1 MTFTRALARISSAY
15 RTKHRIALNPE
26 FSFFGPLTDEMEQC
40 LARAFRLSECNESQY
55 RVACHS
61 IIEAERAFIM
71 SATDEQLDEVYA
83 DGLWEDDKAILAH
96 YSPTASPIMVIDLIN
111 AEFDALFAR
120 SEHVPSK
127 GGDLTENPIDYR
139 SQYE

>member
-26 FSFFGPLTDEMEQC
+26 FSFFGPLTDEMEQV
-40 LARAFRLSECNESQY
+40 LARAFRLSECNETQY
-55 RVACHS
+55 RAACHS
-61 IIEAERAFIM
+61 IIESERAFIM

-83 DGLWEDDKAILAH
+83 EGLWEDDKAILAH
-96 YSPTASPIMVIDLIN
+96 YSPTANDLIA
-111 AEFDALFAR
+111 AEVAGLFTR
-120 SEHVPSK
+120 SQNVPSK
-127 GGDLTENPIDYR
+127 GGDVLDRPIDYR

>member
-40 LARAFRLSECNESQY
+40 LARAFRLSECNEAQY
-55 RVACHS
+55 RAACHR
-61 IIEAERAFIM
+61 IIEEERAFIM

-83 DGLWEDDKAILAH
+83 DGLWEDDKAILSH
-96 YSPTASPIMVIDLIN
+96 FCTTRSPIMVADFLEQSIQGL
-111 AEFDALFAR
+111 FDR
-120 SEHVPSK
+120 SQNVPSK
-127 GGDLTENPIDYR
+127 GGDVTDRPIDYR

>member
-26 FSFFGPLTDEMEQC
+26 FSFFGPLTDEMEQV

-55 RVACHS
+55 RAACHS
-61 IIEAERAFIM
+61 IIESERAFIM

-96 YSPTASPIMVIDLIN
+96 YCPTRSPIMVQDLIA
-111 AEFDALFAR
+111 AEVAGLFAR
-120 SEHVPSK
+120 SENVPSK
-127 GGDLTENPIDYR
+127 GGDVLDKPIDYR